1 MYNSRATELQQSILH
16 KRSNRFVVNDSGFY
30 YKTRE
35 GDLHGPFSTES
46 SALFDLNIFLEVVEI
61 EKQIHE
67 DYGLQLAWG

>member
-1 MYNSRATELQQSILH
+1 MYNIRTEELQPSTLY
-16 KRSNRFVVNDSGFY
+16 KRSDRFVVNDSGFF

-46 SALFDLNIFLEVVEI
+46 SALFDLNIFLEIIEI
-61 EKQIHE
+61 EKQIHN